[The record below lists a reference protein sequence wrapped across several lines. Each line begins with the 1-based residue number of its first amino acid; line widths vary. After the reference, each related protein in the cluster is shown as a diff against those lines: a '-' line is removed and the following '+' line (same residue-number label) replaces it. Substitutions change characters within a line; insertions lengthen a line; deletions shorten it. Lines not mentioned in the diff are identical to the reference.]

1 MMVGEIVQGK
11 KRWEGELSRVEKD
24 GRGIDWGGKDRRW
37 NCPGL
42 KNDGRGYCPGGE
54 LSRNAGTQIL
64 AGYFPGD
71 QDPAL

>member
-1 MMVGEIVQGK
+1 M
-11 KRWEGELSRVEKD
+11 EG
-24 GRGIDWGGKDRRW
+24 GGKDRRG